1 MPKTV
6 SIEHHPSHSDR
17 LHGSIAKNHIP
28 QIEGLPVTDALRDSI
43 LKHNSGGKSPNPVSS
58 AFQFTAGLLFFGVPF
73 QGRGG
78 PSTEEWI
85 KKIKEH
91 HKNDPDFQVWNQT
104 MTASVPKSQF
114 LQGLVGQYLE
124 TRSNFIV
131 VSKTSAC
138 LQRSK
143 DVSQV
148 PLDRNHYNLNRFEGP
163 EDPVWKMV
171 VPEIQQRAG
180 YASEFLSRR
189 DQGEDI
195 PSRVDCYFS
204 DIEGTDLGFAVNW
217 SLYHLTK
224 TAHFVARESDLEKME
239 GLLQKQNG
247 RRSVVV
253 SGLGGMGKTQLAI
266 KYAQLHQDEYSAVF
280 FLDITSD
287 KSMRKSYD
295 VIAARITADHPTTN
309 RLEVTPEKNEQNSN
323 AVVSAVKKWLELP
336 KNTSWLMVFDNYDN
350 PAVPT
355 NTHPE
360 RVDIQNYLPACNH
373 GSVIVTTRVEN
384 VKLDSQSSMKIE
396 KVSDLHGQEILAK
409 TSGRQ
414 GVLKNKNTYKLA
426 TKLGGHPLA
435 LAIAGSYLRTSHM
448 SFENYL
454 AFYESEW
461 KRLQTKSPKSDSY
474 NHTLLTTWHITVDQ
488 LKKDHPSSIKMLK
501 ILGYTTDG
509 IMSYKWLKAGSG
521 AMPKAV
527 QRIVQD
533 ELDFGETMRHL
544 VNYGL
549 VELVRRAVD
558 LTQDEPMRYTMHSVV
573 HTWCKHDLNEEL
585 DVELAWSV
593 YACAMIPPDEPDMT
607 ALRALIA
614 SHDSAWSQ
622 LTNVWWTNE
631 NIRNILQQQKGFK
644 FPSDWEALDFLLG
657 AFGYYG
663 SFALPGTVDDLEEI
677 IPVQSTHFK
686 AKFNVPRSCF
696 LPQELKDTVAKGVS
710 SSDKSFFVHFP
721 TIESLSPRR
730 SKPQDAMSL
739 EKMQMMTGNLMRKKA
754 LRMES
759 ERNFMEHT
767 EFPDFLAHVVIW
779 RGKAMY
785 MHFFFMKGVDCDF
798 KLYAR
803 RYTPYS
809 DETGWFIR

>member
-1 MPKTV
+1 MTILFLSLV
-6 SIEHHPSHSDR
+6 S
-17 LHGSIAKNHIP
+17 G
-28 QIEGLPVTDALRDSI
+28 TDLQVGWE
-43 LKHNSGGKSPNPVSS
+43 NSGVRKIQKRYVNHFSASS
-58 AFQFTAGLLFFGVPF
+58 HVYLLLLSGI
-73 QGRGG
+73 Q
-78 PSTEEWI
+78 
-85 KKIKEH
+85 
-91 HKNDPDFQVWNQT
+91 
-104 MTASVPKSQF
+104 
-114 LQGLVGQYLE
+114 
-124 TRSNFIV
+124 SNFIV

-414 GVLKNKNTYKLA
+414 GVLKSKL
-426 TKLGGHPLA
+426 LILN
-435 LAIAGSYLRTSHM
+435 SSLRSKSNCANRQKYIQARDQTRWSSTSPGYCWLI
-448 SFENYL
+448 SPYL
-454 AFYESEW
+454 AYVIRKLSC
-461 KRLQTKSPKSDSY
+461 
-474 NHTLLTTWHITVDQ
+474 LL
-488 LKKDHPSSIKMLK
+488 
-501 ILGYTTDG
+501 
-509 IMSYKWLKAGSG
+509 
-521 AMPKAV
+521 
-527 QRIVQD
+527 
-533 ELDFGETMRHL
+533 
-544 VNYGL
+544 
-549 VELVRRAVD
+549 
-558 LTQDEPMRYTMHSVV
+558 
-573 HTWCKHDLNEEL
+573 
-585 DVELAWSV
+585 
-593 YACAMIPPDEPDMT
+593 
-607 ALRALIA
+607 
-614 SHDSAWSQ
+614 
-622 LTNVWWTNE
+622 
-631 NIRNILQQQKGFK
+631 
-644 FPSDWEALDFLLG
+644 
-657 AFGYYG
+657 
-663 SFALPGTVDDLEEI
+663 
-677 IPVQSTHFK
+677 
-686 AKFNVPRSCF
+686 
-696 LPQELKDTVAKGVS
+696 
-710 SSDKSFFVHFP
+710 
-721 TIESLSPRR
+721 
-730 SKPQDAMSL
+730 
-739 EKMQMMTGNLMRKKA
+739 
-754 LRMES
+754 
-759 ERNFMEHT
+759 
-767 EFPDFLAHVVIW
+767 
-779 RGKAMY
+779 
-785 MHFFFMKGVDCDF
+785 
-798 KLYAR
+798 
-803 RYTPYS
+803 
-809 DETGWFIR
+809 